1 MTSLLGSRK
10 KLEGEDTGE
19 GEGRGG
25 RGTQRGGRERKGRP
39 GAGSSAGSSREDSS
53 SPVEGILHISPVV
66 ASNSP
71 SLSLSFAHR
80 ISGWISHYGDRNK
93 EWNT

>member
-53 SPVEGILHISPVV
+53 SPVEGILHISAVV

-71 SLSLSFAHR
+71 SLSLSLLF
-80 ISGWISHYGDRNK
+80 SQNQWMDLTL
-93 EWNT
+93 W

>member
-25 RGTQRGGRERKGRP
+25 EVRRGTQRGGRERKGRP

-71 SLSLSFAHR
+71 PLSLSLSLLC
-80 ISGWISHYGDRNK
+80 SQNQWMDLTL
-93 EWNT
+93 W